1 MSRGTLLKLSLAF
14 AIPVPALC
22 VRFIGIELDPV
33 YAALVFGAAVV
44 GAAILLAWAAEA
56 AQMDISGSLA
66 IALLALIAV
75 LPEYAVDLYF
85 AYTAGHE
92 PEYAQYA
99 AANMTGS
106 NRLLIGLGW
115 PMVALAAGLGLRRVR
130 RRHRRAVAKG
140 HSVGELI
147 EGGGGIRLLPRRR
160 IELFFLAIAAVYA
173 FIIPATR
180 RIGVP
185 EGVFLLLLYGV
196 YLWRVAKEEQCE
208 PELVGVCARIGALSK
223 VPRRGLVIGMFVA
236 AAAFVVASAEPFADA
251 LVQTGAQFGIDEFL
265 LVQWLAPLVSESPE
279 LIVACILAY
288 RLKGDDAIGTLLSSK
303 VNQWTLLVGSIPLAF
318 MAGGGSAMGI
328 ELDARQTEE
337 FILTAAQTVLGF
349 AVLANLR
356 FRTREALA
364 LLVLFLLQFPFPQTT
379 VRIGFSIAYGVL
391 ALVLLFFQRRSLKP
405 IFTDVFKSKRKA

>member
-1 MSRGTLLKLSLAF
+1 
-14 AIPVPALC
+14 V
-22 VRFIGIELDPV
+22 
-33 YAALVFGAAVV
+33 
-44 GAAILLAWAAEA
+44 LLAWAAET
-56 AQMDISGSLA
+56 AQLDISGSLA

-85 AYTAGHE
+85 AYTAGHD
-92 PEYAQYA
+92 PSYAQYA

-115 PMVALAAGLGLRRVR
+115 PLVAFAAGLALRRLR
-130 RRHRRAVAKG
+130 RKHRRGEAHGK
-140 HSVGELI
+140 SVGELL
-147 EGGGGIRLLPRRR
+147 EGGGGITLQPKRR

-185 EGVFLLLLYGV
+185 EGVFLLLLYVV

-208 PELVGVCARIGALSK
+208 PELVGVCSRIGALPK
-223 VPRRGLVIGMFVA
+223 LPRRGIVIGMFVA
-236 AAAFVVASAEPFADA
+236 AAGFVLASAEPFADA
-251 LVQTGAQFGIDEFL
+251 LVETGKQMGIDEFL
-265 LVQWLAPLVSESPE
+265 LVQWLAPLASEAPE

-318 MAGGGSAMGI
+318 MAGGGSALGI

-356 FRTREALA
+356 FRTREALV

-379 VRIGFSIAYGVL
+379 VRIGFSIAYGVI
-391 ALVLLFFQRRSLKP
+391 AVVLLYFQRRSVKP
-405 IFTDVFKSKRKA
+405 IFTEVFKSGKKRTG